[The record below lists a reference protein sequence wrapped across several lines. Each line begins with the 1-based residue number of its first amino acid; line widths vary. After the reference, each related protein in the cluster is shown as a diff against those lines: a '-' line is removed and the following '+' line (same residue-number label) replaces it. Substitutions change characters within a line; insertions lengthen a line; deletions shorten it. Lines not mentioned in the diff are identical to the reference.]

1 MQSIVESKVFT
12 DEQKVSIIKAVV
24 EKNIVL
30 GSQSTFKKSG
40 DYYYIKDCEH
50 LYSYVMTFNDG
61 FQYLQLELNSD
72 EFFNSFEKNKM
83 QLKNIKKYVTQYH
96 IVLYNKETIFPYM
109 AYDFLTLQSTYINE
123 GKNAEFIKGIIKK
136 GSVANLWNLIEYA
149 AKNDINLV
157 SLKTDEI
164 VDISYNNTLDA
175 YVFKYEDNSFDM
187 CGPNLKKEQNLVGPP
202 QKEKDEFMLEID
214 KLEDSATMKKNIEV
228 KKVADYK
235 RYIISQIN
243 ISVRHNHNYVTLDK
257 NNLFSHPEI
266 TEFLQYIC
274 TTKKFTIAPNGG
286 IYKIYFF

>member
-1 MQSIVESKVFT
+1 MERIVESKVFT

-30 GSQSTFKKSG
+30 GSQPTFKKSG
-40 DYYYIKDCEH
+40 DYYYIKDGVH

-123 GKNAEFIKGIIKK
+123 GKNAEFIKGVINK
-136 GSVANLWNLIEYA
+136 GSVVNLWNLIEYA

-157 SLKTDEI
+157 SLKTDDI
-164 VDISYNNTLDA
+164 VDISYNNTLGA
-175 YVFKYEDNSFDM
+175 YVFKYTNNTFDM

-202 QKEKDEFMLEID
+202 QKEKDKFMLEID
-214 KLEDSATMKKNIEV
+214 KLADSATMKKNIED

-235 RYIISQIN
+235 RYVISQIN
-243 ISVRHNHNYVTLDK
+243 DSVRYNLNHATLEKKDMY
-257 NNLFSHPEI
+257 SDPEI

-274 TTKKFTIAPNGG
+274 TTKNFTIAPNGV